1 MNEFRAWMQAMGF
14 NGKQVA
20 RAGELIGMGKSTAH
34 LCHRG
39 ERRLTKT
46 ERLAMAAV
54 VSQASPWSP
63 ETHAEIAAG
72 GKVVATVKDI
82 LRSSEGR

>member
-1 MNEFRAWMQAMGF
+1 MSEFKAWMTAMGF

-20 RAGELIGMGKSTAH
+20 KAGELIGMGRSTA
-34 LCHRG
+34 LMSYRG

-54 VSQASPWSP
+54 AGGVIMWSP
-63 ETHAEIAAG
+63 ERHQEIAAA
-72 GKVVATVKDI
+72 GKVVIAVKH
-82 LRSSEGR
+82 LWSAGSA